1 MALSLADEELPQVKV
16 HATAVISMLN
26 HFVRRDNRD
35 SRVIGTLLGVA
46 NGRVLEVTDCYAV
59 PFQESKGSEK
69 LYVGIDEEFHK
80 SMFSFSKRVNKKE
93 QVLGWYA
100 STTPSGALIIDQSSL
115 INDFYTRKSEFGVTN
130 PIHLVVD
137 TTLTG
142 DDVKVRGFVS
152 RPVKVG
158 NANLANCF
166 LELDV
171 EVMMSDAETTALY
184 HMIHGQAEGTVFKT
198 SGPFLLL
205 LLLLFLLLLRLLLL
219 RPLFSSALPL
229 SNPNPTPHSPP
240 RRKQTYS
247 LARTQKLSLGSLPR
261 RSDWSPPFINSSA
274 PPRTCKST
282 APCSRPAR
290 SRPLLA
296 WAWPC
301 PTPSTV
307 CPPCSP
313 RSYAALSTIALP
325 ICSWCRTCRRSLRR
339 SYT

>member
-115 INDFYTRKSEFGVTN
+115 INDFYTRKSEFGATN

-152 RPVKVG
+152 KPVKVG
-158 NANLANCF
+158 AANLANCF

-184 HMIHGQAEGTVFKT
+184 HMIHGQAEGTVFLT
-198 SGPFLLL
+198 SG
-205 LLLLFLLLLRLLLL
+205 
-219 RPLFSSALPL
+219 SSLPL
-229 SNPNPTPHSPP
+229 SPFVLPPHRHPSPF
-240 RRKQTYS
+240 S
-247 LARTQKLSLGSLPR
+247 LSLSLSLTLTFAP
-261 RSDWSPPFINSSA
+261 SS
-274 PPRTCKST
+274 
-282 APCSRPAR
+282 
-290 SRPLLA
+290 
-296 WAWPC
+296 
-301 PTPSTV
+301 
-307 CPPCSP
+307 
-313 RSYAALSTIALP
+313 
-325 ICSWCRTCRRSLRR
+325 
-339 SYT
+339 